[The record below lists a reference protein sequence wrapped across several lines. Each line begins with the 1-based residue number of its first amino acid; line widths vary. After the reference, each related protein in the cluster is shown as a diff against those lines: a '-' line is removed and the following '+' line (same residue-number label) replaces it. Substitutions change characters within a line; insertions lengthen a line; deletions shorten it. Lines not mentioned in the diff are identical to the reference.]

1 MSLVRWT
8 SSLFGFKSQLKLPY
22 VTSFILSAGTSSFL
36 MNRIVL
42 VGLTRPSFN
51 PFASLPNSFADD
63 LDHISLYFGCLMSWR
78 YFKYV
83 FVSSSYIVCAR
94 SVHRA
99 DDLR

>member
-1 MSLVRWT
+1 
-8 SSLFGFKSQLKLPY
+8 
-22 VTSFILSAGTSSFL
+22 

-78 YFKYV
+78 YFRYV
-83 FVSSSYIVCAR
+83 FVSSS
-94 SVHRA
+94 
-99 DDLR
+99 